1 MSDIERIINYM
12 KEKGSITGK
21 ECSREIGTGELR
33 RRIRDIK
40 DIGYEIGD
48 VWETGENRVGAPTR
62 YKRYFILKEPE
73 SPKKAD
79 CQHPKK
85 EITFWDVSSW
95 DFFEGIY
102 KLTRKIKRNKI
113 KHYKKEK

>member
-1 MSDIERIINYM
+1 MSDIDRIIIYM

-40 DIGYEIGD
+40 DQGYEIGD
-48 VWETGENRVGAPTR
+48 VWETGENRVGRPTR

-73 SPKKAD
+73 SQKKTVFE
-79 CQHPKK
+79 HPKK
-85 EITFWDVSSW
+85 QISFW
-95 DFFEGIY
+95 DFFGGIY
-102 KLTRKIKRNKI
+102 NLTIRRKK
-113 KHYKKEK
+113 YKMKNRKGRK